1 MNDQGPTPLRP
12 YAPGPVLARL
22 YRGLFDK
29 IEVDEA
35 WLRAVR
41 NAQARGTVVY
51 VLRNL
56 SVVDFLALDYLT
68 KRHGL
73 PRVRFANDLGL
84 WILEPIGGGW
94 LSALKPR
101 RPASDVEHLEQ
112 VVSTGSSAALF

>member
-41 NAQARGTVVY
+41 DAQSRGTVVY
-51 VLRNL
+51 MLRNL

-73 PRVRFANDLGL
+73 PGIRFANDLGL
-84 WILEPIGGGW
+84 WVLEPMRRNW
-94 LSALKPR
+94 WHALRPR
-101 RPASDVEHLEQ
+101 GPETE
-112 VVSTGSSAALF
+112 AADLVRA